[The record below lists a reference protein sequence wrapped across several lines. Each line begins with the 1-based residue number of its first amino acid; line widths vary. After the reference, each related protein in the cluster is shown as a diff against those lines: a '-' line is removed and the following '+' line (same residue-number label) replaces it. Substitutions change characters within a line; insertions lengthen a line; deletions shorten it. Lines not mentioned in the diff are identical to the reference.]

1 MLSKAKSR
9 LLSGKQKEEVKKKGD
24 KMLNEMKSRILSGKQ
39 KNLIIILVVFILAS
53 LSFSNV
59 IADMQYFENAKLG
72 EKDHT
77 WTIVG
82 IITPVGISLGHLYGL
97 DYHDGYLWVGD
108 DSGGLIYQVDPADG
122 SVISSF
128 QGAPESNH
136 GLAWDG
142 TYFWV
147 AGDYQA
153 DGNIYKMTQDGTVIA
168 TIPNPGGDYSGG
180 LTWHD
185 NHLWVSVYYPNT
197 QPNIYEIDPSDGS
210 IVDSMSTVGIQP
222 QGLVFQDDNTI
233 WNSMD
238 DNDDDPERCTAYNPA
253 TGDTIWSFPVPTTK
267 PRGLAWDG
275 TYLYLVAKQAEAGWD
290 QVIYKILLDGGGT
303 PEISVPIT
311 THNYGT
317 ITVGESATW
326 NATAQNIGTAD
337 LVIDSVYF
345 TGYNICVTCPL
356 EFPITIN
363 PGNQEEIPF
372 IYTPINPE
380 PLNAI
385 ATIQSNDPLHP
396 EVDITLTG
404 NAVNPGPDIYV
415 PVTSHDYGLV
425 RINAITRWFMEIQN
439 IGDETLV
446 IDSIYCDDT
455 HFIVDY
461 DVSFPINIGVLD
473 TIQIG
478 VWFNPEEAI
487 LYEGTLFIE
496 SNDPDNNPFEVTLEG
511 TGDDSQYE
519 IGETLWQYQIT
530 TSSYDNSPKAI
541 APIQDINADNISDVI
556 ICSEDNY
563 VRCFNGNSS
572 GTADVL
578 WDFEV
583 YAGNVFSYRGLDIIE
598 DINGDGYQDVIVG
611 TTGGDRSI
619 RAISGKDGTSIWI
632 HDTHEYGSGGWVY
645 QVNCRFD
652 YNGDGYTDVLAATG
666 DDASDTGP
674 KRVYCLDGLT
684 GLSIWERF
692 IGGPVFSVIGIEDC
706 TGDGQPDVLAGAS
719 DEGETTGYAYAIN
732 GATGN
737 IIWTYTTTGTSVWA
751 LEQLNDINEDG
762 IKDVI
767 IGDFSGH
774 FYYLDSTNGAE
785 LHTGSIGAAFI
796 LQLIKLDDVNG
807 DGYSDIAVAHSS
819 SSTVQVIDGYS
830 GTFVWSHSVAD
841 QPWNASRIADVSG
854 DGINDLIVGTLY
866 SNNYAYF
873 LNGVDGSELESIYV
887 GTPVD
892 AIAAIPDIDGNGSM
906 EMVVGDRNGWVYCY
920 SGGFDAI
927 VGVDDEPNISNSI
940 LTQNFP
946 NPFSQSTTIQF
957 SKPAGCTAHTIIKVY
972 NIIGQLVN
980 ETVLDP
986 MQNSFT
992 WDGTDLQGNSVSSGI
1007 YFYKVQSG
1015 SYNVTSKMI
1024 YMK

>member
-1 MLSKAKSR
+1 M
-9 LLSGKQKEEVKKKGD
+9 KKK
-24 KMLNEMKSRILSGKQ
+24 
-39 KNLIIILVVFILAS
+39 NLTIILVVFILAS

-59 IADMQYFENAKLG
+59 IADMQHFGNTKLG

-77 WTIVG
+77 WTIVD
-82 IITPVGISLGHLYGL
+82 IITPVSIPLGHLYGL
-97 DYHDGYLWVGD
+97 DYHDSYLWVGD

-180 LTWHD
+180 LSWH
-185 NHLWVSVYYPNT
+185 NGYLWVSVYYPNT

-210 IVDSMSTVGIQP
+210 IVDSLSTVGIQP
-222 QGLVFQDDNTI
+222 QGLVFQDDNTL

-253 TGDTIWSFPVPTTK
+253 TGDTIWSFLVPTTK

-303 PEISVPIT
+303 PEINIPIT
-311 THNYGT
+311 NHNYGT
-317 ITVGESATW
+317 VTVGDSATW

-337 LVIDSVYF
+337 LVIDNVYF

-385 ATIQSNDPLHP
+385 ATIESNDPLHP

-404 NAVNPGPDIYV
+404 NAVNPGPSIYV
-415 PVTSHDYGLV
+415 PITSHNYGLV

-455 HFIVDY
+455 HFTVDS

-519 IGETLWQYQIT
+519 IGETLWQYHIT
-530 TSSYDNSPKAI
+530 TSWDNSPKAI
-541 APIQDINADNISDVI
+541 APIQDINGDNISDVI

-563 VRCFNGNSS
+563 IRCFNGNSS
-572 GTADVL
+572 GDADVL
-578 WDFEV
+578 WEKEI
-583 YAGNVFSYRGLDIIE
+583 YSGNIYSYRGLDIIE
-598 DINGDGYQDVIVG
+598 DINNDDYQDVIVA

-619 RAISGKDGTSIWI
+619 RAISGKTGVTIWV
-632 HDTHEYGSGGWVY
+632 HDTHEYGGGGWVY
-645 QVNCRFD
+645 QVDCRYD
-652 YNGDGYTDVLAATG
+652 YNNDGILDVLAATG
-666 DDASDTGP
+666 DDADDTGP

-684 GLSIWERF
+684 GLSIWEYSL
-692 IGGPVFSVIGIEDC
+692 GGPGFSVIGIEDC

-719 DEGETTGYAYAIN
+719 NEGETIGYAYGIN
-732 GATGN
+732 GTTGN
-737 IIWTYTTTGTSVWA
+737 IIWTYTTTSTSVWA

-774 FYYLDSTNGAE
+774 FYYLDSTNGTA
-785 LHTGSIGAAFI
+785 LHTGTVGVAII
-796 LQLIKLDDVNG
+796 LQFVKLNDVNG
-807 DGYSDIAVAHSS
+807 DGNPDFGVAHSS
-819 SSTVQVIDGYS
+819 NSMVQVIDGYS
-830 GTFVWSHSVAD
+830 GAFVWSHSVAD

-854 DGINDLIVGTLY
+854 DGIDDLVVGTLY

-873 LNGVDGSELESIYV
+873 LNGVDGSEIESIST

-892 AIAAIPDIDGNGSM
+892 AIAAIPDIVGDGSM
-906 EMVVGDRNGWVYCY
+906 EMVVGGRNGWVYCY
-920 SGGFDAI
+920 SGGLDAI
-927 VGVDDEPNISNSI
+927 VGVDEQQ
-940 LTQNFP
+940 TQNDNFILLKNYP
-946 NPFSQSTTIQF
+946 NPFSSSTTISF
-957 SKPAGCTAHTIIKVY
+957 NLATKPHENAQIKIY
-972 NIIGQLVN
+972 NIKGQLIKN
-980 ETVLDP
+980 FELRTP
-986 MQNSFT
+986 NSELT
-992 WDGTDLQGNSVSSGI
+992 KIEWNGKDQSGNSVSNGV
-1007 YFYKVQSG
+1007 YFYQLESKNYKSDIK
-1015 SYNVTSKMI
+1015 KMI
-1024 YMK
+1024 ILR